1 MTEPPASTQGQ
12 GYAAAAT
19 TEPDPRRWKALSVAL
34 TAGFMT
40 LLDVSIVNVALPSI
54 RQALNAPASALQWIV
69 SGYALSFGLVLVA
82 AGRLGDARGR
92 RTMFIIGVAVFT
104 ASSVAAGLSPNAWWL
119 VGARLL
125 QGVGG
130 GIINPQVSGLI
141 QQLFSGAERGRA
153 FGRLGTTI
161 GISTAVGPV
170 LGGLILAVA
179 GNAEGW
185 RWVFLVNL
193 PVGLLA
199 ILLARHYIDPV
210 TDPEPVHDLDPLGAV
225 LLGAGVVGLLWPLVT
240 QQWRLL
246 DVLLVV
252 AGALCLVAF
261 WWWERRQ
268 EVSGRIPMVRLSL
281 FARPG
286 YGAGALLGALYFAG
300 FTGVVFVLTLYLQ
313 NGLGYTPLEAGLS
326 LTPFALGS
334 AVSATIGGRL
344 VSRMGRSLVVIGLV
358 VVGLGLGAT
367 DLVLGG
373 HHGGAAGWWLALPML
388 IAGVGGGLVISPN
401 VTLTLANVPV
411 HQAGAAG
418 GVLNT
423 GQRLG
428 TAAGIAVIGS
438 LFFSHLA
445 ATGDSGGAAAIGLR
459 ATLAFISLALVVG
472 IVDLARGRSRD
483 REPQPASGSPAR

>member
-1 MTEPPASTQGQ
+1 MSDPGVAPTPSSAHEA
-12 GYAAAAT
+12 
-19 TEPDPRRWKALSVAL
+19 PDPRRWKALSVAL

-54 RQALNAPASALQWIV
+54 RTALGASAADLQWIV

-82 AGRLGDARGR
+82 SGRLGDARGR
-92 RTMFIIGVAVFT
+92 RTMFIVGVGVFT
-104 ASSVAAGLSPNAWWL
+104 VASLAAGLSPNAGWL

-161 GISTAVGPV
+161 GISTAIGPV
-170 LGGLILAVA
+170 LGGVILAVA
-179 GNAEGW
+179 GTAEGW

-199 ILLARHYIDPV
+199 IILARRFIDPMV
-210 TDPEPVHDLDPLGAV
+210 DPEPVHDLDPLGAL
-225 LLGAGVVGLLWPLVT
+225 LLGAGVVGVLWPLVSEE
-240 QQWRLL
+240 WRTT
-246 DVLLVV
+246 DVLLVA
-252 AGALCLVAF
+252 AGLAALVAF

-268 EVSGRIPMVRLSL
+268 EVTGRVPMVRLSL

-286 YGAGALLGALYFAG
+286 YGAGALLGAIYFAG
-300 FTGVVFVLTLYLQ
+300 FTGVVFILTLFLQ
-313 NGLGYTPLEAGLS
+313 DGLHYEPLQAGLS

-334 AVSATIGGRL
+334 AVTATVGGR
-344 VSRMGRSLVVIGLV
+344 VVHRMGRWVVVIGLV
-358 VVGLGLGAT
+358 VVGLGLVAT
-367 DLVLGG
+367 DLVLGAHLG
-373 HHGGAAGWWLALPML
+373 TATGWWLVAPLL
-388 IAGVGGGLVISPN
+388 VAGLGGGLVISPN

-411 HQAGAAG
+411 HQAGTAG

-428 TAAGIAVIGS
+428 TAAGIAVIGA
-438 LFFSHLA
+438 LYFGTLRRTHDA
-445 ATGDSGGAAAIGLR
+445 NAAAAIGLR
-459 ATLAFISLALVVG
+459 ATLAFVALALVVG
-472 IVDLARGRSRD
+472 VVDLVHRRSRA
-483 REPQPASGSPAR
+483 REPERAE